1 MTATAPS
8 ALQLTLGPV
17 LYHWSP
23 EVWRDFYFR
32 MADEGP
38 LDRVVVGEAVC
49 SKREPFYDKLLPEVV
64 ERLERAGKDVALAS
78 LILVSTGRERRMTA
92 ELANEHRLV
101 EINDLAA
108 AGAMAGRTHA
118 IGPYIN
124 VYNEAAAAVFARRG
138 AVRITLPPETPLSTV
153 AAIAQAAPELPLEVF
168 AFGKAPL
175 AISARCYHARL
186 EGLAKDNCRFVCN
199 QDPDGLVVETLDGVG
214 FLTMNGVQTQAH
226 ACTSLITDLEALAGA
241 GVSALRLSPQ
251 QADMVKV
258 AQAFRDVA
266 DGAVSSAEGQ
276 RRVAE
281 AYPGAVFANGFL
293 HGEAGAVRSVLTSAD
308 GPKSAR
314 DKLGLA

>member
-1 MTATAPS
+1 MTQTSNS

-17 LYHWSP
+17 LYHWAP

-32 MADEGP
+32 MAGEAP
-38 LDRVVVGEAVC
+38 LDRVVVGEVVC
-49 SKREPFYDKLLPEVV
+49 SKREPFYDKLIPEVV
-64 ERLERAGKDVALAS
+64 ERLERAGKEVVLAS
-78 LILVSTGRERRMTA
+78 LILVSTVRERRMTG
-92 ELANEHRLV
+92 ELANERRLV

-108 AGAMAGRTHA
+108 AYAVAARPHA

-138 AVRITLPPETPLSTV
+138 AVRIALPAETPLSTV
-153 AAIAQAAPELPLEVF
+153 AAIAKATPELALEVF
-168 AFGKAPL
+168 AFGKTPL

-199 QDPDGLVVETLDGVG
+199 QDPDGLTVQTLDGVG
-214 FLTMNGVQTQAH
+214 FLTMDGVQTQAH
-226 ACTSLITDLEALAGA
+226 VCTNLIADLDALAAA

-251 QADMVKV
+251 QGDMVEV
-258 AQAFRDVA
+258 VQAFRDVA
-266 DGAVSSAEGQ
+266 DGVCSSAEGQ

-293 HGEAGAVRSVLTSAD
+293 YGEAGVRWKAT
-308 GPKSAR
+308 G
-314 DKLGLA
+314 